1 MQHIDTQ
8 TGSRSVRGNQQ
19 FPWKH
24 SDAGRLWLVGQ
35 RHCGCVGSDPEQMQW
50 SDGRISDRTN
60 LTRAKDALSRFVESE
75 ARRLRGA
82 ADTIRKPS
90 VRPADASSYEGV
102 AS

>member
-1 MQHIDTQ
+1 MPALAVGNDLA
-8 TGSRSVRGNQQ
+8 GMSELRSGAAVFRT
-19 FPWKH
+19 
-24 SDAGRLWLVGQ
+24 R
-35 RHCGCVGSDPEQMQW
+35 